1 MYRAMTEYY
10 TGAEQQTLLMEDTGL
25 PFYFSSSHAGHLS
38 VNQNALVIKA
48 NQAILTLKFVWYQNS
63 QMLGQ

>member
-1 MYRAMTEYY
+1 MK
-10 TGAEQQTLLMEDTGL
+10 DTGL

-38 VNQNALVIKA
+38 VNQNVIVTKA
-48 NQAILTLKFVWYQNS
+48 NQAILTLKFIWYQNF